1 MNLKY
6 YFKNLMK
13 DRNGVDGLFYLFF
26 VLYLL
31 LSGFNF
37 MYHSVLI
44 YRINLLL
51 LVLAVFRLISKNKV
65 QRKKENDVFIR
76 FLSFFLP
83 KSSVMKRKIMDPFK
97 AETNPFLL
105 SVNGS
110 LRDVSTHLG
119 HGRHGASITL
129 NGKEIFAVDRKSVV

>member
-83 KSSVMKRKIMDPFK
+83 KSSAMKRKIMESQTH
-97 AETNPFLL
+97 AYHECQYCGTT
-105 SVNGS
+105 
-110 LRDVSTHLG
+110 LRFP
-119 HGRHGASITL
+119 RKR
-129 NGKEIFAVDRKSVV
+129 GKFNVTCPVCKHRLTIRNWF